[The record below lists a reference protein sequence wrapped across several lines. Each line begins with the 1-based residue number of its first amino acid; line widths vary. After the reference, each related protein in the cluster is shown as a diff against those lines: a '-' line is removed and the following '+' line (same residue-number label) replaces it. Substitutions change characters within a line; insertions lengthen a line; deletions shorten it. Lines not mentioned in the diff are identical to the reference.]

1 MKPSKSAASTSE
13 RRRLLRTIGGLACGL
28 LLPAGAT
35 SARDAHDEVAVLP
48 LNNRPAREVL
58 SELQGLF
65 GEAATLRADG
75 FRLLVRADA
84 RTLQQIREVVAELDQ
99 PARELTLYVRR
110 AADAP
115 GSQRGAGID
124 FETGPDGTRG
134 RGTVTRRT
142 TNRRDDRTQQVRL
155 REGTEATILVG
166 ETEAQGL
173 RVFVGPAGFGTEPIF
188 RDTARGFRVR
198 PQVQPDGRIRVA
210 IEHLHEQPAGA
221 YRGHIHRETVTTALT
236 LEPDQW
242 HDLAGSAQTTT
253 HDERGLASRRSTR
266 DRDAM
271 TLQIRVDALD

>member
-84 RTLQQIREVVAELDQ
+84 HTLQQIREVVAELDT
-99 PARELTLYVRR
+99 PAQDLVLSVRR
-110 AADAP
+110 HHDAP
-115 GSQRGAGID
+115 RTERGTGL
-124 FETGPDGTRG
+124 ELESGPDGTEG
-134 RGTVTRRT
+134 RITTQRLRT
-142 TNRRDDRTQQVRL
+142 TRRDDQTQHLRL
-155 REGTEATILVG
+155 REGTEAIILVG
-166 ETEAQGL
+166 ETRA
-173 RVFVGPAGFGTEPIF
+173 AGFRILHGRAGVGVEPLLQ
-188 RDTARGFRVR
+188 DTTRGFRVR

-210 IEHLHEQPAGA
+210 ISQLHERPLPRGA
-221 YRGHIHRETVTTALT
+221 VDRDAIDTQLT
-236 LEPDQW
+236 LEPGTW
-242 HDLAGSAQTTT
+242 HTLGGVHREKGST
-253 HDERGLASRRSTR
+253 ERGLSSRRTTR
-266 DRDAM
+266 DRD
-271 TLQIRVDALD
+271 TLTLEIRVDPGP